1 MEGLFSVLLA
11 AGVGSVVYLLFWL
24 RSQEL
29 AKSWQ
34 KAAAAAR
41 LTDVEVSTFAGLDS
55 KLTGKANGLDVRVA
69 RYRRGKY
76 ENGTRVTV
84 SGLRHGTYA
93 LTIRPEGV
101 TSTIEKTFGE
111 REIELGDPAFD
122 DAAYVQGQP
131 GLVRAIFDADTR
143 RALRVL
149 LDKGVRVGGASGST
163 WLSNIRVRVSD
174 SELRVDIRSRPFDR
188 TEAWLPEIL
197 PQLLAIA
204 QRLRRPED
212 LAAQIAANMRG
223 ETPEAV
229 RLADVRTLTTEF
241 PRHQATRETLVA
253 ALADQ
258 SAAVRLHAATALGPE
273 GQATLLELT
282 SSGVPDGVAAKAVAA
297 LGAAFP
303 AGRAITRLREAR
315 EAGHGATALA
325 CVENLG
331 ASGSAEAVQ
340 VLVEIL
346 EADRGVL
353 AAAAARA
360 LGNVGDARAEQAL
373 LAALNDDS
381 SEVRVAAAETLG
393 HIGTPLAVVPL
404 REASAANLLN
414 AELRRATRQAIA
426 EIQSRV
432 SGASPGQL
440 SLAEDQAGQVSL
452 VDEDTHG
459 QLSMSQTAEA
469 PQPAGTAQ
477 RDQDDQAA
485 RARRARQAALSSQRR
500 EH

>member
-1 MEGLFSVLLA
+1 MGGLFSVLIA
-11 AGVGSVVYLLFWL
+11 VGVGSVVYLAFWL

-29 AKSWQ
+29 AKAWQ

-41 LTDVEVSTFAGLDS
+41 LTDVEVSTFVGLES
-55 KLTGKANGLDVRVA
+55 KLRGNANGLEVTVE

-84 SGLRHGTYA
+84 GGLRHGTYA

-111 REIELGDPAFD
+111 REIVVGDPAFD

-131 GLVRAIFDADTR
+131 GLVRAIFDAETR

-149 LDKGVRVGGASGST
+149 LDKGVRVDGASGPK
-163 WLSNIRVRVSD
+163 WLSNVRVRVSD

-188 TEAWLPEIL
+188 TEAWLPAIL
-197 PQLLAIA
+197 PQLLTIA

-212 LAAQIAANMRG
+212 VAAQIAANIRG
-223 ETPEAV
+223 EALEAV
-229 RLADVRTLTTEF
+229 RLANLRTLTTEF
-241 PRHQATRETLVA
+241 PRHQATRDALVA

-258 SAAVRLHAATALGPE
+258 GAGVRLHAATALGPE
-273 GQATLLELT
+273 GQAALLELT
-282 SSGVPDGVAAKAVAA
+282 SAGVPDGVAAKAVAA
-297 LGAAFP
+297 LGTAFP
-303 AGRAITRLREAR
+303 ADRAITRLREAR

-331 ASGSAEAVQ
+331 ASGSATAVE

-360 LGNVGDARAEQAL
+360 LGKVGDARSEKAL
-373 LAALNDDS
+373 VAALDDDS

-393 HIGTPLAVVPL
+393 RIGTPLAVVPL

-432 SGASPGQL
+432 AGASPGQL
-440 SLAEDQAGQVSL
+440 SLAQDQAGQVSL
-452 VDEDTHG
+452 VEEDTHG
-459 QLSMSQTAEA
+459 QVSLAQTTDV
-469 PQPAGTAQ
+469 PQSAAHAQ
-477 RDQDDQAA
+477 RDLDAQAE
-485 RARRARQAALSSQRR
+485 RVRRARQATLSSQRR